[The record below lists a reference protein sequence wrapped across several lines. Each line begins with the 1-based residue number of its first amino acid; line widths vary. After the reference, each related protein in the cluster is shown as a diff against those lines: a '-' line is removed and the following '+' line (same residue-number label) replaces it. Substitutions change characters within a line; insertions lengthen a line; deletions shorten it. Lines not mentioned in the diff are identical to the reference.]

1 MKELN
6 EIDLLLQSAFEGLE
20 LPLDPRMKEN
30 IDRAIASKKKRK
42 RFLFIL
48 FPILSTLAFGI
59 LLQLFSGSKEQS
71 LSISN
76 ENGNPSINTF
86 NLKKEKKQVQS
97 WIQSNQYNKIAENQ
111 TLKNHLEF
119 KSSNTT
125 FTNQR
130 IPSKFK
136 TVYANQLN
144 ESTEDS
150 MEMGDPPA
158 SKQSI
163 QLLPEKNKPQSE
175 LITMNTDSTDSL
187 SNQPED
193 SIKHSDI
200 TETIALLNTEE
211 ASDKKA
217 KKWSLY
223 LMSYWEGEKKR
234 SAADFESEPFIG
246 KKNERASIHSS
257 TFYAK
262 IEINRKLT
270 SQLDVLAGIG
280 FRSAKIIQYGHL
292 SEIIIPTQDLG
303 SGVLQPIAEPDKVFS
318 TQVQSFHIHSVV
330 LPIGLV
336 YSFQLGKKTQL
347 RLAGGGEFAYGQ
359 ISSKHLQPEL
369 SAPRFRSFG
378 CNIWL
383 RPELHYAIGKVE
395 LFGFGTF
402 NQSLSQQLQWD
413 FKARRNP
420 AFGVGIGARIQL

>member
-48 FPILSTLAFGI
+48 FPILGTLAFGI
-59 LLQLFSGSKEQS
+59 LLQLFQESKEHMLITSKELEKQ
-71 LSISN
+71 
-76 ENGNPSINTF
+76 PINTF
-86 NLKKEKKQVQS
+86 NPQKEKTQ
-97 WIQSNQYNKIAENQ
+97 IQSGIQSTYSNQRPENHM
-111 TLKNHLEF
+111 LKNHLTF
-119 KSSNTT
+119 KRNNTSFNNEKISS
-125 FTNQR
+125 Q
-130 IPSKFK
+130 FK
-136 TVYANQLN
+136 LVSANQLN
-144 ESTEDS
+144 ESTENS
-150 MEMGDPPA
+150 GEISYQSE
-158 SKQSI
+158 SKLSA
-163 QLLPEKNKPQSE
+163 QLFPEKNKPQNVLNS
-175 LITMNTDSTDSL
+175 NNPDSDSL

-200 TETIALLNTEE
+200 AETIPFLNPEE

-217 KKWSLY
+217 KKWSLS

-234 SAADFESEPFIG
+234 SAADFESESFSG

-257 TFYAK
+257 AFYAK

-280 FRSAKIIQYGHL
+280 FRSAKIIQYGNL
-292 SEIIIPTQDLG
+292 GEVIIPIQETG
-303 SGVLQPIAEPDKVFS
+303 SGGLQPVNEPDTVFS
-318 TQVQSFHIHSVV
+318 THVQSFHIHSVV
-330 LPIGLV
+330 LPIGLA

-347 RLAGGGEFAYGQ
+347 RLAGGSEFAYGKL
-359 ISSKHLQPEL
+359 SNKHLQPEL

-402 NQSLSQQLQWD
+402 NQSLSQQLKWD
-413 FKARRNP
+413 FKVRRNP
-420 AFGVGIGARIQL
+420 AFGAGIGVRIQL